1 MFQDVSRHFL
11 SGTSV
16 LENSTLLLG
25 QTAGDQHDHADP
37 NVGTGVSLDHTRE
50 SFPGHL
56 SSSAWSSGF

>member
-25 QTAGDQHDHADP
+25 QTAGDH
-37 NVGTGVSLDHTRE
+37 GM
-50 SFPGHL
+50 
-56 SSSAWSSGF
+56 